1 MAEGATL
8 RRDIARANPE
18 ELQERIEGRTAVVGI
33 VGLGYVGLPLAAAL
47 GEAGLRCLGV
57 DLDQE
62 ICRNTG
68 RRHAL
73 KAAHV
78 AWRIERNL

>member
-1 MAEGATL
+1 MAEGPTL
-8 RRDIARANPE
+8 RRDIARGDPE
-18 ELQERIEGRTAVVGI
+18 ELKQRIEARTAVIGL

-62 ICRNTG
+62 IWRTTG
-68 RRHAL
+68 RRHPL

-78 AWRIERNL
+78 AWRIERSL

>member
-18 ELQERIEGRTAVVGI
+18 ELQERIEARTAVIGI
-33 VGLGYVGLPLAAAL
+33 VGRGYVGLPLAAAL

-68 RRHAL
+68 RRHPL

-78 AWRIERNL
+78 AWRIERGL